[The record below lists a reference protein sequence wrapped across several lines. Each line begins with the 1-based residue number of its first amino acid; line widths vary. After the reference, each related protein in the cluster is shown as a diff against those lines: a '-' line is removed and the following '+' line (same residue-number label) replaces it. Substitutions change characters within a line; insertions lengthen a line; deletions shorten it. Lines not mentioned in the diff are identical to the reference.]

1 MGIDPSLPEKIRKE
15 ISLATD
21 ILMREGCRE
30 VYLFG
35 SLASGSYTEKSDI
48 DIATVG
54 LPKQCFFS
62 AYGKLL
68 SFIERHVDLVPL
80 DYDTDFGRM
89 LIEKGTLTRVA

>member
-1 MGIDPSLPEKIRKE
+1 MGIDSLLPEQIRKE
-15 ISLATD
+15 ISLAAD
-21 ILMREGCRE
+21 ILMKEGCRE

-54 LPKQCFFS
+54 LPKQSFFS

-68 SFIERHVDLVPL
+68 SFIERPVDLVPL

-89 LIEKGTLTRVA
+89 LIEKGVLTRVA